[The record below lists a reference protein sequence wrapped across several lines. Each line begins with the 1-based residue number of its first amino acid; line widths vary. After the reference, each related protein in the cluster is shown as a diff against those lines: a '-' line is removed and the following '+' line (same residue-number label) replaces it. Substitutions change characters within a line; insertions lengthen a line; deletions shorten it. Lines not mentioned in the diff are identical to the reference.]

1 MVWPMSWHGHKDK
14 KTRRGYHHG
23 NLREALIDAA
33 LGLIARKGP
42 EGFTFAEAAREAG
55 VSAAAPYR
63 HFKDREELVLEVA
76 RRGYEQF
83 AERLAKA
90 WDGGKPDANT
100 ALKHVGQA
108 YLEFART
115 DTALFSAMFESGI
128 PVSADRDLKK
138 ASDAAFDV
146 MQNAAEKICATI
158 EKQPRPPA
166 LMVALHIWSM
176 THGLASLFARGDNAR
191 RSLPMP
197 PEDLLEAGVLLYLDG
212 LGVPR

>member
-1 MVWPMSWHGHKDK
+1 MSWNRHNDK

-76 RRGYEQF
+76 RRGYEKF
-83 AERLAKA
+83 AQHLRLA
-90 WDGGKPDANT
+90 WNDGTPNAT
-100 ALKHVGQA
+100 SALKAVGQA

-115 DTALFSAMFESGI
+115 ETALFSAMFESGI

-138 ASDAAFDV
+138 ASDAAFAV
-146 MQNAAEKICATI
+146 VLTAAEEICTTI
-158 EKQPRPPA
+158 EKKPQPPA

-176 THGLASLFARGDNAR
+176 THGLASLFARGDSAR